1 MSHGKS
7 TKTST
12 KKTAPTLSS
21 VLRCPS
27 GPIDVSSFD
36 SAATPLF
43 PGRGKQ
49 DAPAVNA
56 AVDTRLDALQE
67 RLYANAHV
75 EMPAQVATR
84 AATPASL
91 LLVLQGMDTA
101 GKDGVISHVI
111 GMINPEGVVIRS
123 FKAPTAEERQHDFLW
138 RIRSA
143 LPEPGMIGIF
153 NRSQYEDVL
162 IQRVEAMAP
171 ADEIEARYGQINEF
185 EQQVAASGTRI
196 VKCFL
201 NVSKDVQKKRLAAR
215 LDDPTKYWKYS
226 AGDLSVR
233 AKWDDYM
240 VAYGLALTRCNQD
253 CAPWYVIP
261 ADRKWYRNWAIAQI
275 LLETLQSMNLTWPP
289 ATFDIE
295 AEKARVK
302 AS

>member
-1 MSHGKS
+1 M
-7 TKTST
+7 
-12 KKTAPTLSS
+12 TA
-21 VLRCPS
+21 
-27 GPIDVSSFD
+27 FD

-43 PGRGKQ
+43 PGHGKP
-49 DAPAVNA
+49 DAPAANA
-56 AVDTRLDALQE
+56 AVDAGLDDLQE

-75 EMPAQVATR
+75 EMPAQTAAR
-84 AATPASL
+84 AATPASI

-101 GKDGVISHVI
+101 GKDGVVSHVI
-111 GMINPEGVVIRS
+111 GMMNPEGVVIHS
-123 FKAPTAEERQHDFLW
+123 FKTPTPEERQHDFLW
-138 RIRSA
+138 RIRQA
-143 LPEPGMIGIF
+143 LPEPGMVGIF
-153 NRSQYEDVL
+153 NRSHYEDVL

-185 EQQVAASGTRI
+185 EQQLVESGTRI

-201 NVSKDVQKKRLAAR
+201 DMSKSVQKKRLAAR

-226 AGDLSVR
+226 AADLAVR

-253 CAPWYVIP
+253 CAPWYIVP
-261 ADRKWYRNWAIAQI
+261 ADQKWYRNWAIGQLI
-275 LLETLQSMNLTWPP
+275 LETLQSMDLTWP
-289 ATFDIE
+289 AAGFDIE